1 MPARHN
7 VLVMP
12 PARSKLNPWTFIGRA
27 LRLRCPE
34 CGSSRIFKPW
44 RQTRTLDDWFRTLHG
59 CENCNYA
66 YEREQGYFLLSIWA
80 LNYGL
85 IAGLA
90 IVVMFTL
97 EALLHPP
104 IWVQLVFVIAPMP
117 IFSFLFA
124 RHSKALFLA
133 VDHFCDPQAKPTKG
147 EMEEHVHGR
156 PEL

>member
-1 MPARHN
+1 MSSPRTTPRA
-7 VLVMP
+7 
-12 PARSKLNPWTFIGRA
+12 WTFIARA

-34 CGSSRIFKPW
+34 CGHSRIFKPW
-44 RQTRTLDDWFRTLHG
+44 RQTRSLDDWFRTLHG
-59 CENCNYA
+59 CEICNYP

-85 IAGLA
+85 IAGMA

-97 EALLHPP
+97 EALFHPP
-104 IWVQLVFVIAPMP
+104 IWVQIVFVIAPMP

-133 VDHFCDPQAKPTKG
+133 LDHYCDPQAKASKPKTQ
-147 EMEEHVHGR
+147 EHLHGR